1 MYTCVCRLMDRFRMS
16 KLSMS
21 SKVLSNSKKERGG
34 IFTVLVSCKSQIFTL
49 KFPPSEKYKVL

>member
-1 MYTCVCRLMDRFRMS
+1 MYTCVCRFMDRFRLS

-21 SKVLSNSKKERGG
+21 SKVLSNSKREREGN
-34 IFTVLVSCKSQIFTL
+34 FRVLVSCKSQIFTL